1 MRMNKCHICG
11 SNEDVC
17 NYSIQNGFVAHCKK
31 QACSEGVI
39 FASKSDVAIALWN
52 LKNPGTSIKRDR
64 AFAQSIID
72 RYDAAR
78 GDVHNDDLFLA
89 IGVDY
94 VAKLREAMNDEH

>member
-1 MRMNKCHICG
+1 MRLNKCRICG
-11 SNEDVC
+11 SREDVC

-31 QACSEGVI
+31 LACSANVEM
-39 FASKSDVAIALWN
+39 ASKSDVVIALWN

-72 RYDAAR
+72 RHDAAR
-78 GDVHNDDLFLA
+78 GQLTDYDLFAA

-94 VAKLREAMNDEH
+94 VAKLRKVLADEK